1 MEKTFY
7 ITTPIYYPSGKF
19 HIGTAYTTILAD
31 ALARYHRQK
40 GEDVYFLTGLDEHG
54 EKIQKKSMEE
64 GITPQE
70 YVDRVADYTKNL
82 WKLLNITNT
91 GFIRTTDKSH
101 MESVSKAFLKLYNQ
115 GDIYLGKYKGKYC
128 VPCETFYTESQ
139 LVNGMCPSCGREVKE
154 VEEET
159 YFFNMRKY
167 ESRLKEFY
175 KENPDFLVP
184 VTKKNEIMNSFINVG
199 IEDLCI
205 SRTTFDWG
213 IPVPNDPK
221 HVMYVWLDAL
231 LNYVTALGYM
241 TEDDTLFKKYWPAD
255 IQIIGKDILRF
266 HAIYWPIFLM
276 ALNLP
281 LPKKI
286 FVHDFIMMKD
296 GKMSKSKGNT
306 IYPDTLAKEYGV
318 DSVRYTILR
327 SLPYGQDGEFT
338 PSFFIEKYNTE
349 LCNDLGNLVNRS
361 IAMINKYFNGFIT
374 KTNTKTDF
382 DDKLDNYIN
391 DEINLYEK
399 EIESINIQ
407 NAISHIMNI
416 VSRTNKYIDET
427 TPWVLAK
434 EEKTDLLN
442 QVMYNLYNTIRKI
455 GILLYPFI
463 PDTSNKILEQLNI
476 HDENLTSYN
485 SLKTTL
491 DLTGNKVEE
500 KVSPLFQRLDAKK
513 EEEKL
518 IELMKTDNEK

>member
-1 MEKTFY
+1 MNKFY

-31 ALARYHRQK
+31 VLARYNRQK
-40 GEDVYFLTGLDEHG
+40 GRDVYFLTGLDEHG
-54 EKIQKKSMEE
+54 EKIQKKSEAL

-70 YVDRVADYTKNL
+70 YTDKMASMTTEL
-82 WKLLNITNT
+82 WSYLNISNT
-91 GFIRTTDKSH
+91 GFIRTTNKTH
-101 MESVSKAFLKLYNQ
+101 MQSVQKCFEILYNQ

-139 LVNGMCPSCGREVKE
+139 LVNGLCPSCMREVKE

-159 YFFNMRKY
+159 YFFNMKKY
-167 ESRLKEFY
+167 ENRLKEFY

-491 DLTGNKVEE
+491 DLTGNKVEK

>member
-101 MESVSKAFLKLYNQ
+101 MKSVSKAFLKLYNQ

-159 YFFNMRKY
+159 YFFNMKKY

-213 IPVPNDPK
+213 IPVPNDSK

-231 LNYVTALGYM
+231 LNYVTALGYNSDN
-241 TEDDTLFKKYWPAD
+241 EELFKKYWPANV
-255 IQIIGKDILRF
+255 QIIGKDILRF

-276 ALNLP
+276 ALDLP
-281 LPKKI
+281 LPKKL

-306 IYPDTLAKEYGV
+306 IYPDVLAESYSV
-318 DSVRYTILR
+318 DAVRYTILR

-338 PSFFIEKYNTE
+338 PSSFIQIYNTE
-349 LCNDLGNLVNRS
+349 LCNDLGNLVNRT
-361 IAMINKYFNGFIT
+361 IAMINKYFDGVISKGT
-374 KTNTKTDF
+374 KETEF
-382 DDKLDNYIN
+382 DKLLDHYIRN
-391 DEINLYEK
+391 EIMMYEV
-399 EIESINIQ
+399 EVNNINIQ
-407 NAISHIMNI
+407 NALSHIMNI

-427 TPWVLAK
+427 MPWVLFK
-434 EEKTDLLN
+434 EGKTEELKS
-442 QVMYNLYNTIRKI
+442 VMYNLYESIRKVA
-455 GILLYPFI
+455 ILFMPYI
-463 PDTSNKILEQLNI
+463 PESSEKIFNQLNVSEE
-476 HDENLTSYN
+476 DKAFD
-485 SLKTTL
+485 SLISEK
-491 DLTGNKVEE
+491 DLSGNKVIE
-500 KVSPLFQRLDAKK
+500 KGIPLFERLK
-513 EEEKL
+513 EEEEISRL
-518 IELMKTDNEK
+518 TELMKTSN

>member
-184 VTKKNEIMNSFINVG
+184 VTKKNEIMNSFIK
-199 IEDLCI
+199 I
-205 SRTTFDWG
+205 
-213 IPVPNDPK
+213 
-221 HVMYVWLDAL
+221 YVFLEL
-231 LNYVTALGYM
+231 L
-241 TEDDTLFKKYWPAD
+241 
-255 IQIIGKDILRF
+255 
-266 HAIYWPIFLM
+266 
-276 ALNLP
+276 
-281 LPKKI
+281 
-286 FVHDFIMMKD
+286 
-296 GKMSKSKGNT
+296 
-306 IYPDTLAKEYGV
+306 
-318 DSVRYTILR
+318 
-327 SLPYGQDGEFT
+327 
-338 PSFFIEKYNTE
+338 
-349 LCNDLGNLVNRS
+349 
-361 IAMINKYFNGFIT
+361 
-374 KTNTKTDF
+374 
-382 DDKLDNYIN
+382 
-391 DEINLYEK
+391 
-399 EIESINIQ
+399 
-407 NAISHIMNI
+407 
-416 VSRTNKYIDET
+416 
-427 TPWVLAK
+427 
-434 EEKTDLLN
+434 
-442 QVMYNLYNTIRKI
+442 
-455 GILLYPFI
+455 
-463 PDTSNKILEQLNI
+463 
-476 HDENLTSYN
+476 
-485 SLKTTL
+485 
-491 DLTGNKVEE
+491 LTGEYLYLMTLNT
-500 KVSPLFQRLDAKK
+500 LCMYGLMHY
-513 EEEKL
+513 L
-518 IELMKTDNEK
+518 IMLLL

>member
-1 MEKTFY
+1 
-7 ITTPIYYPSGKF
+7 
-19 HIGTAYTTILAD
+19 
-31 ALARYHRQK
+31 
-40 GEDVYFLTGLDEHG
+40 
-54 EKIQKKSMEE
+54 
-64 GITPQE
+64 
-70 YVDRVADYTKNL
+70 
-82 WKLLNITNT
+82 
-91 GFIRTTDKSH
+91 

-159 YFFNMRKY
+159 YFFNMKKY

-281 LPKKI
+281 LPKKL

-374 KTNTKTDF
+374 KTNIKTDF

-442 QVMYNLYNTIRKI
+442 QVMYNLFNTIRKI